1 MNHEKSPWQ
10 VLINHPMTPLVY
22 SHEYVAN
29 SGNERLDLGTRE
41 GRETGQLKLVC
52 RLEESR
58 NVGKTHATGNEECGE
73 W

>member
-1 MNHEKSPWQ
+1 MNYEKSPWQ
-10 VLINHPMTPLVY
+10 VPINHPMTPLVY

-41 GRETGQLKLVC
+41 ELETGQLKLIC

-58 NVGKTHATGNEECGE
+58 NVGETHATVNEESSG